1 MIKIT
6 PTTVGVIFACARVI
20 FCLGFLYTVV
30 IPVNNSGRE
39 VAV

>member
-6 PTTVGVIFACARVI
+6 PTTVGVIFVFARVI

-30 IPVNNSGRE
+30 IWVNNLGRE